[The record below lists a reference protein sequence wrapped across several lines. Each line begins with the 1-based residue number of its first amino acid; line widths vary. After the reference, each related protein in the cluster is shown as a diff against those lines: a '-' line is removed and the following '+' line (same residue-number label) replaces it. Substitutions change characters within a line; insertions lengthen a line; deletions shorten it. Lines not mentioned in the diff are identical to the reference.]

1 MPGRIVDEGRG
12 GAGSTS
18 EERERIDAGKVETI
32 DAERGHE
39 PASPRTARGFTEA
52 PGGRGEGA
60 RHPGVSRQ
68 TERGAPRLDT
78 PPTAAYLHAIGGEL
92 TITVTAGNS
101 RFVSGA
107 CRSPTSDRP
116 LDTGNGG
123 S

>member
-1 MPGRIVDEGRG
+1 TFWKISHSPFGTKR
-12 GAGSTS
+12 STMS
-18 EERERIDAGKVETI
+18 ML
-32 DAERGHE
+32 
-39 PASPRTARGFTEA
+39 RTTSDGQS
-52 PGGRGEGA
+52 
-60 RHPGVSRQ
+60 RHRLSRQ